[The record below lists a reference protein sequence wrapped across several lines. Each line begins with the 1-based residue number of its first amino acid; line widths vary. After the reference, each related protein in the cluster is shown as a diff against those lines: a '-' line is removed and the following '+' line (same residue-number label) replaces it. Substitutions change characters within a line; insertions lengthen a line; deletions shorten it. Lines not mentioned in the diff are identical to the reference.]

1 MESTISKCGK
11 DRQGVEDRGT
21 CFRWFTVKQIK
32 NQIDLKY
39 YAAEVLNVQWT
50 AKYRSRI
57 QEKD

>member
-1 MESTISKCGK
+1 MCGK

-21 CFRWFTVKQIK
+21 CFHWFTVKQIK